1 MEAQSGFALLWTS
14 TSIDKDQNKALRWF
28 LKAAQLQQINRI
40 AGSDLTRTH
49 YVFVDWQ
56 SNISVT
62 FVVQRDEDIC
72 LIDRERKEYL
82 YENDNFNNQ

>member
-1 MEAQSGFALLWTS
+1 MFM
-14 TSIDKDQNKALRWF
+14 DR
-28 LKAAQLQQINRI
+28 
-40 AGSDLTRTH
+40 
-49 YVFVDWQ
+49 Q

-72 LIDRERKEYL
+72 LIDSERKEHL

>member
-1 MEAQSGFALLWTS
+1 MFM
-14 TSIDKDQNKALRWF
+14 DR
-28 LKAAQLQQINRI
+28 
-40 AGSDLTRTH
+40 
-49 YVFVDWQ
+49 Q

-72 LIDRERKEYL
+72 LIDSERKEYL